1 MKKYKSYLFL
11 LLSTATLISSCKE
24 EEKPEFDR
32 KAMLTSMASAVIIPA
47 YQTLNASLAVFNTKA
62 LDFIANPT
70 TTTLAELRSQYIITN
85 KNYQRCA
92 MYSFGPALD
101 YGIKGAFNTFPTDSA
116 KIEANITAGTY
127 TLGSV
132 ANTTAIGFPAVD
144 YLLYFGSDS
153 EIIAKFTTDPEAANR
168 KIYLTDLIFKM
179 KTEFQPVLDQWNG
192 SYQSTFIEADGNDV
206 ASSCSFLL
214 NEFVKD
220 LELVK
225 NAKIGIPSGQQTGGA
240 TLPTYVEAYYSGLS
254 TTFAY
259 ESLVGLETC
268 FTGGSGS
275 GLDDYIRDVES
286 DDVTTS
292 LADNIITQ
300 FGICKTKMDALGD
313 PLSATVSSNYTSV
326 NEVYLELKKLV
337 IYCKTD
343 MTSMLGILI
352 TYQDNDGD

>member
-1 MKKYKSYLFL
+1 MKKYSSKLILLF
-11 LLSTATLISSCKE
+11 AAAALIASCKE

-32 KAMLTSMASAVIIPA
+32 KAMLTNMASAVIIPA
-47 YQTLNASLAVFNTKA
+47 YQTLNSSFAVFYTKA
-62 LDFIANPT
+62 NDFITNPT
-70 TTTLAELRSQYIITN
+70 TTTLADLRAQYIVTN

-92 MYSFGPALD
+92 MFSFGPALD

-132 ANTTAIGFPAVD
+132 ANATAIGFPAID
-144 YLLYFGSDS
+144 YLLYFGSES
-153 EIIAKFTTDPEAANR
+153 EIIAKFTTDSEAANR
-168 KIYLTDLIFKM
+168 TIYLTDLIFKM

-192 SYQSTFIEADGNDV
+192 SYQSTFIAADGNDV

-220 LELVK
+220 IELVK

-268 FTGGSGS
+268 FTGASGS
-275 GLDDYIRDVES
+275 GFDDYIRDVES
-286 DDVTTS
+286 DDVTPS
-292 LADNIITQ
+292 LADNIIDQ
-300 FGICKTKMDALGD
+300 FGICKTKMDALAD
-313 PLSATVSSNYTSV
+313 PLSTTVTTNFASV
-326 NEVYLELKKLV
+326 NDVYLELKKLV